1 MKLARLFQPNKPIF
15 WLMMALHALSGML
28 VWIVHHRPLN
38 TFAVLIILIFAIGNA
53 LLGTWLAWR
62 LVHDDS

>member
-1 MKLARLFQPNKPIF
+1 
-15 WLMMALHALSGML
+15 LSGML

-38 TFAVLIILIFAIGNA
+38 TFAVLIILVFAIGNA